1 MLLTVDRIEDQTD
14 HIRSIWLTGGEL
26 PGFTAGAHLKFDCG
40 DVGTR
45 AYSLVSWEGREPS
58 PATYQIAVQR
68 EDDGTGGSK
77 FMHGLKVGNQIEA
90 TEPKNDFPLAN
101 GKALLIAGGIGITPM
116 ISMAT
121 WAKSSS
127 REYEFHYASRSADVM
142 AFGLALADVH
152 GDAFTRH
159 YDDVAIMDLKAVIE
173 NGLGSHLHICG
184 PKGMIE
190 AAREMALNAG
200 YNADHIHF
208 ELFNNG
214 AGGEETAFEVEVAD
228 TGDVYT
234 VPPGK
239 SIIDVLEEAGHD
251 LVYDCLRGD
260 CGICQTDVVS
270 GEPDHRDVVLSD
282 AEKADGNVMQICV
295 GRAKS
300 ARLVLDI

>member
-1 MLLTVDRIEDQTD
+1 ML
-14 HIRSIWLTGGEL
+14 
-26 PGFTAGAHLKFDCG
+26 A
-40 DVGTR
+40 
-45 AYSLVSWEGREPS
+45 
-58 PATYQIAVQR
+58 
-68 EDDGTGGSK
+68 
-77 FMHGLKVGNQIEA
+77 
-90 TEPKNDFPLAN
+90 
-101 GKALLIAGGIGITPM
+101 ITP
-116 ISMAT
+116 ITSIL
-121 WAKSSS
+121 S
-127 REYEFHYASRSADVM
+127 Y
-142 AFGLALADVH
+142 
-152 GDAFTRH
+152 
-159 YDDVAIMDLKAVIE
+159 
-173 NGLGSHLHICG
+173 
-184 PKGMIE
+184 
-190 AAREMALNAG
+190 
-200 YNADHIHF
+200 
-208 ELFNNG
+208 FNND